1 MTSGGGDGSARAK
14 EDGVGVGA
22 VFALVLFDMTDAL
35 DESVEPPAT
44 RLDPVQ
50 VAGTYGTKFSPA
62 IRTTNVYL
70 GLTLSSHLAWT
81 DTPQSLHVFPSL
93 LRPQIEA

>member
-1 MTSGGGDGSARAK
+1 MTSGGGDGSTRAK
-14 EDGVGVGA
+14 EDGVGLDIDPLYLLDV
-22 VFALVLFDMTDAL
+22 VDAL
-35 DESVEPPAT
+35 DESVDPPVT

-50 VAGTYGTKFSPA
+50 VAGIYGTRFNSTIKDLF
-62 IRTTNVYL
+62 TYL
-70 GLTLSSHLAWT
+70 ELTLSSHLAWT